1 MDVRMYT
8 VGAIQENTFL
18 VSHPGAKE
26 AVIVDP
32 GDEAPKL
39 LAAIE
44 EHGLELVGILVTHTH
59 FDHIGAVADLHDA
72 TGAEVWCPAGEADV
86 LKDPNAVMRWE
97 GFGPFR
103 GHDPEHLV
111 KGGDVVSLAGFDFQ
125 VVSTPGHSVDH
136 VTYALPDE
144 GAIFSGDVL
153 FQGSVGRTDLPGG
166 DHPTLMRSIGLLLER
181 FDDATTVCPGH
192 MAPTTLGQERRANP
206 FVLDLLQSGPDGS
219 RS

>member
-1 MDVRMYT
+1 MDVRMIT
-8 VGAIQENTFL
+8 VGMIQENSFL
-18 VSHPGAKE
+18 VSQEGASE

-39 LAAIE
+39 LAALQ
-44 EHGLELVGILVTHTH
+44 EHGLTLAGILVTHTH

-72 TGAEVWCPAGEADV
+72 TGAEVWCPEGE
-86 LKDPNAVMRWE
+86 LETLHDPNAVMRWE

-103 GHDPEHLV
+103 GYDAEHPV

-125 VVSTPGHSVDH
+125 VVSTPGHSPDH

-144 GAIFSGDVL
+144 GALFSGDVL
-153 FQGSVGRTDLPGG
+153 FQGSIGRTDLPGS
-166 DHPTLMRSIGLLLER
+166 DHATLMRSIATLLER

-192 MAPTTLGQERRANP
+192 MGPTTLGQERRTNP
-206 FVLDLLQSGPDGS
+206 FVLDLLQNGA
-219 RS
+219 

>member
-1 MDVRMYT
+1 MDVRMIT
-8 VGAIQENTFL
+8 VGMIQENSFL
-18 VSHPGAKE
+18 VSQEGASE

-39 LAAIE
+39 LAALA
-44 EHGLELVGILVTHTH
+44 EHGLTLAGILITHTH

-72 TGAEVWCPAGEADV
+72 TGAEVWCPEGE
-86 LKDPNAVMRWE
+86 LGTLHDPNAVMRWE

-103 GHDPEHLV
+103 GYDAEHPV

-125 VVSTPGHSVDH
+125 VVSTPGHSPDH

-144 GAIFSGDVL
+144 GALFSGDVL
-153 FQGSVGRTDLPGG
+153 FQGSVGRTDLPGA
-166 DHPTLMRSIGLLLER
+166 DHATLMRSIALLLER

-192 MAPTTLGQERRANP
+192 MAPTTLGQERRTNP
-206 FVLDLLQSGPDGS
+206 FVLDLLQNGA
-219 RS
+219 

>member
-8 VGAIQENTFL
+8 VGMIQENAFL
-18 VSHPGAKE
+18 VSQEGSKE

-39 LAAIE
+39 LAALE
-44 EHGLELVGILVTHTH
+44 EHDLTLKGILVTHTH

-72 TGAEVWCPAGEADV
+72 TGAEVWCPAGEADT
-86 LKDPNAVMRWE
+86 LRDPNAVMRWQ

-103 GHDPEHLV
+103 GYDPEHLV
-111 KGGDVVSLAGFDFQ
+111 QGGDVVSLAGFDFQ
-125 VVSTPGHSVDH
+125 VVSTPGHSPDH

-153 FQGSVGRTDLPGG
+153 FQGSVGRTDLPGC
-166 DHPTLMRSIGLLLER
+166 DHGRLMRSIKDLLDR

-192 MAPTTLGQERRANP
+192 MAPTTLGQERRTNP
-206 FVLDLLQSGPDGS
+206 FVLDLLANGTGA
-219 RS
+219 

>member
-1 MDVRMYT
+1 MDVRMIT
-8 VGAIQENTFL
+8 VGMIQENSFL
-18 VSHPGAKE
+18 VSQEGASE

-39 LAAIE
+39 LAALE
-44 EHGLELVGILVTHTH
+44 EHGLTLAGILVTHTH

-72 TGAEVWCPAGEADV
+72 TGAEVWCPEGE
-86 LKDPNAVMRWE
+86 LETLHDPNAVMRWE

-103 GHDPEHLV
+103 GYDAEHPV

-125 VVSTPGHSVDH
+125 VVSTPGHSPDH

-144 GAIFSGDVL
+144 GALFSGDVL
-153 FQGSVGRTDLPGG
+153 FQGSIGRTDLPGA
-166 DHPTLMRSIGLLLER
+166 DHATLMRSIATLLER

-192 MAPTTLGQERRANP
+192 MGPTTLGQERRTNP
-206 FVLDLLQSGPDGS
+206 FVLDLLQNGA
-219 RS
+219 

>member
-8 VGAIQENTFL
+8 VGMIQENCFL
-18 VSHPGAKE
+18 VSQEGASE

-32 GDEAPKL
+32 GDDAPKL

-44 EHGLELVGILVTHTH
+44 EHGLTLAGILITNTH

-72 TGAEVWCPAGEADV
+72 TGAEVWCPEGE
-86 LKDPNAVMRWE
+86 LETLHDPNAVMRWE

-103 GHDPEHLV
+103 GYDAEHPV

-125 VVSTPGHSVDH
+125 VVSTPGHSPDH

-144 GAIFSGDVL
+144 GALFSGDVL
-153 FQGSVGRTDLPGG
+153 FQGSVGRTDLPGA
-166 DHPTLMRSIGLLLER
+166 DHATLMRSIATLLER
-181 FDDATTVCPGH
+181 FDDAITVCPGH
-192 MAPTTLGQERRANP
+192 MGPTTLGQERRTNP
-206 FVLDLLQSGPDGS
+206 FILDMLQNGTA
-219 RS
+219 

>member
-8 VGAIQENTFL
+8 VGMIQENCFL
-18 VSHPGAKE
+18 VSQEGASE

-32 GDEAPKL
+32 GDDAPKL

-44 EHGLELVGILVTHTH
+44 EHGLTLAGILITHTH

-72 TGAEVWCPAGEADV
+72 TGAEVWCPAGEV
-86 LKDPNAVMRWE
+86 ETLKDPNAVMRWE

-103 GHDPEHLV
+103 GYDPEHLV
-111 KGGDVVSLAGFDFQ
+111 KGGDVVSLAGLDFQ
-125 VVSTPGHSVDH
+125 VVSTPGHSPDH

-144 GAIFSGDVL
+144 GALFSGDVL
-153 FQGSVGRTDLPGG
+153 FQGSIGRTDLPGA
-166 DHPTLMRSIGLLLER
+166 DHATLMRSIATLLER

-192 MAPTTLGQERRANP
+192 MAPTTLGQERRTNP
-206 FVLDLLQSGPDGS
+206 FILDMLQNGPA
-219 RS
+219 

>member
-8 VGAIQENTFL
+8 VGMIQENCFL
-18 VSHPGAKE
+18 VSQTGATE

-32 GDEAPKL
+32 GDDAPKL

-44 EHGLELVGILVTHTH
+44 EHGLTLQGILITHTH

-72 TGAEVWCPAGEADV
+72 TGAEVWCPAGEV
-86 LKDPNAVMRWE
+86 ETLRDPNAVMRWE

-103 GHDPEHLV
+103 GYDPEHLV
-111 KGGDVVSLAGFDFQ
+111 KGGDVVSLAGLDFQ
-125 VVSTPGHSVDH
+125 VVSTPGHSPDH

-144 GAIFSGDVL
+144 GALFSGDVL
-153 FQGSVGRTDLPGG
+153 FQGSIGRTDLPGA
-166 DHPTLMRSIGLLLER
+166 DHATLMRSIAMLLER

-192 MAPTTLGQERRANP
+192 MGPTTLGQERRTNP
-206 FVLDLLQSGPDGS
+206 FILDMLQNGA
-219 RS
+219 